1 MKKRTIGFLVA
12 ALLALGL
19 LVSTPGMA
27 AETWRIG
34 ALFPFTGSLALLGNE
49 SFNGA
54 VIAQDMVNEK
64 GGIQGKKVEWEKA
77 DGVDPK

>member
-1 MKKRTIGFLVA
+1 MKRGTIGFLVA
-12 ALLALGL
+12 SLLALGV
-19 LVSTPGMA
+19 LVSPPVMA

-64 GGIQGKKVEWEKA
+64 GRDPGKE
-77 DGVDPK
+77 G